1 MDKSN
6 TTMERYRDSI
16 IDALQNVEGQKSAVE
31 LLEKMIYAQKNEFE
45 KKLNITEAEVKAQRT
60 NIIEL
65 QKQTR
70 NLKQDTDDYA
80 KNVETIQSSL
90 KALSGVQE

>member
-31 LLEKMIYAQKNEFE
+31 LLEKMIYA
-45 KKLNITEAEVKAQRT
+45 
-60 NIIEL
+60 
-65 QKQTR
+65 
-70 NLKQDTDDYA
+70 
-80 KNVETIQSSL
+80 
-90 KALSGVQE
+90 